1 MGRVVIVALV
11 ILFFGLQYK
20 LWFEDGGVRQVTRL
34 HEEVESQKKEN
45 EALVRQNDQLRA
57 EVKDLKSGVDAP
69 EERARNELGMIKQ
82 NEEYFQIVQENNS
95 RRGQQ

>member
-11 ILFFGLQYK
+11 ILFLGLQYK
-20 LWFEDGGVRQVTRL
+20 LWFEDGGVRQVARL
-34 HEEVESQKKEN
+34 HEEVENQKKEN
-45 EALVRQNDQLRA
+45 EALARQNDQLRA

-95 RRGQQ
+95 RRGQG